1 MKQIDLIGLA
11 LRNFLRRKVRSILTI
26 LGVTIGT
33 AAVVIMLSLG
43 IGMSE
48 GFKTQ
53 MSRMGSLN
61 IINVHR
67 YYASPEGGPKG
78 GGRGEPTVIDDKVIE
93 QIRQLEG
100 VSAVTP
106 VVRTNAK
113 LISGKYLA
121 YVNLYGVQPEVL
133 EELGYV
139 AGEGRL
145 LNSGE
150 SDMLL
155 FGADTTMNFYNPKAK
170 QWGNPGGLPPVNVMV
185 DRLQLTL
192 DMSYGE
198 GQHNPGQK
206 PAKLYRVRTAGV
218 LQRAQGEQ
226 DWNVVVD
233 VNWLQKIVREYNGSQ
248 GRFQV
253 NAGYEEAIV
262 KVPNINHVERV
273 AEQIREMKLGTHSLQ
288 DILQGMKDQLF
299 MIQAVLGGI
308 GAISLLVA
316 ALGITNTMVMSIY
329 ERTREI
335 GVMKV
340 LGCLL
345 TDIRKLF
352 LWEAGII
359 GFSGGTIGLLISL
372 GASFLLN
379 SFGGNLGGFLGG
391 GYTPDGKP
399 LPISVIPLWL
409 ALCSVGFATL
419 VGLFSGLYPAHRA
432 MKLSALEAIRTE

>member
-1 MKQIDLIGLA
+1 MKKTDLIGLA
-11 LRNFLRRKVRSILTI
+11 LRNFLRRKVRSLLTI

-33 AAVVIMLSLG
+33 AAVVVMLSLG

-48 GFKTQ
+48 GFKAQ
-53 MSRMGSLN
+53 MAMMGSLT
-61 IINVHR
+61 IIQVHR
-67 YYASPEGGPKG
+67 YYTPPENSQGGEVKPA
-78 GGRGEPTVIDDKVIE
+78 VIDDKVIE
-93 QIRQLEG
+93 QISQLEG
-100 VSAVTP
+100 VSVVTP
-106 VVRTNAK
+106 VLRTSAK
-113 LISGKYLA
+113 LVSGKYIS
-121 YVNLYGVQPEVL
+121 YVNLYGLRPEAL
-133 EELGYV
+133 EELGY
-139 AGEGRL
+139 AAAEGRL
-145 LNSGE
+145 LSPGE
-150 SDMLL
+150 SEMLL
-155 FGADTTMNFYNPKAK
+155 FGADTTMNFYNPKTQ
-170 QWGNPGGLPPVNVMV
+170 QWGNPGGRPPVNVML

-198 GQHNPGQK
+198 GQHAPGQK

-218 LQRAQGEQ
+218 LERAQGEQ
-226 DWNVVVD
+226 DWNVFID
-233 VNWLQKIVREYNGSQ
+233 INYLQKIMREYNSTQ
-248 GRFQV
+248 GRTTT
-253 NAGYEEAIV
+253 ATGYEEAIV
-262 KVPNINHVERV
+262 KVPNINQVERV
-273 AEQIREMKLGTHSLQ
+273 AEQIRAMKLGTHSLQ

-359 GFSGGTIGLLISL
+359 GFLGGVIGLLISL
-372 GASFLLN
+372 GASLLLN
-379 SFGGNLGGFLGG
+379 RFGGSLGGFLGG
-391 GYTPDGKP
+391 GYSPDGRP

-409 ALCSVGFATL
+409 ALASVGFATM
-419 VGLFSGLYPAHRA
+419 VGLVSGLYPAHRA